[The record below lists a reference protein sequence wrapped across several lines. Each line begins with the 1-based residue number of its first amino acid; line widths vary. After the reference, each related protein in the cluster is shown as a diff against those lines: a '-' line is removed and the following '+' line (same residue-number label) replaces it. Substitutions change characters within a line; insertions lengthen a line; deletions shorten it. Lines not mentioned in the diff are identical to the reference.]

1 MLVTIMSLHR
11 NTMEKSE
18 YVMIH
23 YNQNDIEQFDRIF
36 RLRLINSLSG
46 YKPANLIG
54 TRSESGQPN
63 LAIFSSVVHLGADPP
78 LIGFIQRPLTIA
90 RHTYDNIK
98 AKGVYTINHIH
109 ESFIEKAHSTSAK
122 YDRSVS
128 EFEAT
133 GLHEEYLEEFTAPFV
148 KESQI
153 KVGVEY
159 INEIPIQENGTILM
173 IGKII
178 HIFIAPDAHMAD
190 GVLKLDRVQD
200 VVISGLNGY
209 HRVEPIQSFRYARGE
224 KYQEKGS

>member
-1 MLVTIMSLHR
+1 
-11 NTMEKSE
+11 METSE
-18 YVMIH
+18 HIMIH
-23 YNQNDIEQFDRIF
+23 YNESDIEQFDRVF

-78 LIGFIQRPLTIA
+78 LIGFIQRPLTVA

-98 AKGVYTINHIH
+98 ATGVYTINHVH
-109 ESFIEKAHSTSAK
+109 ESFIEKAHTTSAR

-128 EFEAT
+128 EFDAT
-133 GLHEEYLEEFTAPFV
+133 GLHEDYLEDFTAPFV
-148 KESQI
+148 RESLI

-173 IGKII
+173 IGKIV
-178 HIFIAPDAHMAD
+178 HIFVAPDAHMAD
-190 GVLKLDRVQD
+190 GILNLDAVQD

-224 KYQEKGS
+224 NFNGKPYGRD